1 MSSKKLK
8 HKPFL
13 IILSSP
19 SGAGKTTICREVVRS
34 DRNIGFS
41 VSATT
46 RPKRPG
52 EKHGQDY
59 FFYRPKDFAAK
70 KAQGKFIETAKVYEH
85 FYGTLKSEVKKIFNQ
100 GKDVILDVDV
110 QGMKSIKRN
119 YPNSVAI
126 FITPSNLTELQKRLF
141 KRNEPK
147 AEIKKRANYLRA
159 ELSAMPKFNYLV
171 YNDNLK
177 TALSDVSAIIKAER
191 LKTKRINKNN
201 YQPRRN

>member
-1 MSSKKLK
+1 MSSKKFK

-19 SGAGKTTICREVVRS
+19 SGAGKTTICREVVKQ
-34 DRNIGFS
+34 DKNIGFS

-59 FFYRPKDFAAK
+59 FFYSPQDFAAK
-70 KAQGKFIETAKVYEH
+70 KAWEKFIETAKVYEH

-100 GKDVILDVDV
+100 GKDVILDVDI

-141 KRNEPK
+141 KRNESK
-147 AEIKKRANYLRA
+147 AEIKKRANYLRT
-159 ELSAMPKFNYLV
+159 ELSAMPKFDYLV
-171 YNDNLK
+171 HNDNLK
-177 TALSDVSAIIKAER
+177 TAVSEVSAIIKAER
-191 LKTKRINKNN
+191 LKMQRINKNN
-201 YQPRRN
+201 YQARRN